1 MKMQKILIVED
12 DEKLREELEIF
23 LNKNG
28 YKAETLKKFNNT
40 IRDILDIQPDLV
52 LLDVNLP
59 FADGEYICREIR
71 RQSTMPIIIIT
82 SRDNEL
88 DELLCLNY
96 GADHYVTKPF
106 NIQILLAKIGSLL
119 RRTNM
124 LEENS
129 EKIDAEDF
137 ILNMSKS
144 TIEKGEKII
153 ELTKNE
159 YKIIKYLLKNRGKI
173 VSRDEIMRYLW
184 DDESFIDDNTL
195 TVNIT
200 RLRNKLEELNLKE
213 LLVTKRGQGYIL
225 LWCFWGRSKKTSL
238 SKLKMCPKMD
248 KMSKRKRPQW
258 TEGEE
263 MKFKDFIKDKLPTI
277 FLLLFGLITIEIF
290 LMIYSFGTWIK
301 FYIPIVIFVLY
312 FIGILIEYFI
322 KRSYYFKFED
332 TLKELE
338 DKYLITEII
347 KRPNFL
353 EGKILYDNLVQINKS
368 MLENVNKYKYLQEDY
383 KEYIELWIHEIKL
396 PIATSKMIIEN
407 NKSPI
412 MNNIDEE
419 LDKVENYVEQALF
432 YARSNTVEK
441 DYYIKKIILK
451 DIVNESIKKNK
462 NALIAERVS
471 IDLHDLDISV
481 NTDSKWIIFILNQI
495 IQNSVKYR
503 KNDDSLKIEMYS
515 KKQKENITLYI
526 KDNGIG
532 MKNNE
537 LERVFEKGFTG
548 TNGRTSNKKSTGIG
562 LYLCKKL
569 CDKLGIAI
577 NVNSEEGVGTVVSL
591 IFPKGSFI
599 DMN

>member
-1 MKMQKILIVED
+1 
-12 DEKLREELEIF
+12 
-23 LNKNG
+23 
-28 YKAETLKKFNNT
+28 
-40 IRDILDIQPDLV
+40 
-52 LLDVNLP
+52 
-59 FADGEYICREIR
+59 
-71 RQSTMPIIIIT
+71 
-82 SRDNEL
+82 
-88 DELLCLNY
+88 
-96 GADHYVTKPF
+96 
-106 NIQILLAKIGSLL
+106 
-119 RRTNM
+119 
-124 LEENS
+124 
-129 EKIDAEDF
+129 
-137 ILNMSKS
+137 
-144 TIEKGEKII
+144 
-153 ELTKNE
+153 
-159 YKIIKYLLKNRGKI
+159 
-173 VSRDEIMRYLW
+173 
-184 DDESFIDDNTL
+184 
-195 TVNIT
+195 
-200 RLRNKLEELNLKE
+200 
-213 LLVTKRGQGYIL
+213 
-225 LWCFWGRSKKTSL
+225 
-238 SKLKMCPKMD
+238 MCPKMD

-353 EGKILYDNLVQINKS
+353 EGKISYDNLVQINKS